1 MNYVIKSL
9 KENIYVNIILI
20 LIFVIAFIKMDYHHI
35 KRYMDGFRYPEV
47 RSQITI
53 VINIYPKTNFFE
65 YRALASFDKIIKDN
79 FGNDKGVDIKNKK
92 DQTVLYAYVSTE
104 DSEMELEDLSLKV
117 KQVMKKYDKLLKSD
131 LKKVYL
137 KNYELFFNEPLSNTH
152 YNNIFLKREFPS
164 FDKFVRINYDF
175 ITTNYL
181 KLGQTKKILLLK
193 LIIFDFIF
201 ALIAAV
207 LFCLCISIIKKD
219 ISEIKN

>member
-35 KRYMDGFRYPEV
+35 KRYMDGFKYPEV

-53 VINIYPKTNFFE
+53 KISLYPKTNFFE

-79 FGNDKGVDIKNKK
+79 FGNDKTVHINNKK
-92 DQTVLYAYVSTE
+92 TMTVLYSQISTD
-104 DSEMELEDLSLKV
+104 DSEMELEDLTLKV

-137 KNYELFFNEPLSNTH
+137 KNYELFFDDPPSNTY

-164 FDKFVRINYDF
+164 FDEFILINYDF
-175 ITTNYL
+175 ITENNL

>member
-35 KRYMDGFRYPEV
+35 KRYMDGFRYPEM

-53 VINIYPKTNFFE
+53 KIILYPKTNFFE
-65 YRALASFDKIIKDN
+65 YRAFASFDKIIKDN
-79 FGNDKGVDIKNKK
+79 FGNDKGVSIQNNK
-92 DQTVLYAYVSTE
+92 DRTILYTHVSTE
-104 DSEMELEDLSLKV
+104 DSEMELEDLTLKV

-137 KNYELFFNEPLSNTH
+137 KNYELFFDEPLSNKL
-152 YNNIFLKREFPS
+152 YNNIFLIREYPS
-164 FDKFVRINYDF
+164 FDKFILINYDF
-175 ITTNYL
+175 ITENNF
-181 KLGQTKKILLLK
+181 KLGQTKQILLLK

-201 ALIAAV
+201 ALVAAV